1 MLNIIIS
8 SILLAVT
15 LSIFA
20 NYYLA
25 CFMSKSKGNKKENQK
40 GDYAFCKIRDFKV
53 VLTDR
58 KFVKKSFLLGKIYD
72 DNLSEKQNKFAIRM
86 QLILW
91 SFVIVVL
98 VLGPV
103 IGVGAVYLE
112 DFYDMKASQND
123 YVICRDMETAVEETL
138 SLCEQDETCQ
148 EFLETYTEGNW
159 YELSVFYENGDTV
172 KEYFIQSSGMES
184 YQEILSQLKTG
195 GHLKKMEFII
205 RPGGVYVNNS

>member
-53 VLTDR
+53 VLKDR
-58 KFVKKSFLLGKIYD
+58 KFVKQSFLLGKIYD
-72 DNLSEKQNKFAIRM
+72 DDLSEKQNKFAIRM
-86 QLILW
+86 QLIIW
-91 SFVIVVL
+91 SIAIVGTVL
-98 VLGPV
+98 SPV
-103 IGVGAVYLE
+103 AVYLK

-138 SLCEQDETCQ
+138 RLCEQDETCK

-159 YELSVFYENGDTV
+159 YELSIFYENGDTV
-172 KEYFIQSSGMES
+172 KGYFVQSSGMKS
-184 YQEILSQLKTG
+184 YEQILSQLKTG